1 MLRLNLTQP
10 PPPNTNTILNGQTH
24 EPHGEQPSKP
34 RIVRTKAKKSGASF
48 LLLFFDTNPGQ
59 VTTTVSKPTP
69 MPRPRKRKDRPRP
82 HRTAAYLSFTLDGLL
97 PLLAAGWGSRAA
109 AGAPLA
115 EVAAAAP
122 AVLLA
127 QRAPGR
133 AAGPRQRRRRGCPGF
148 RGVHAGGAPR
158 GDGRVRGR
166 EHRLRERREGAQ
178 PRLQGPA
185 EGARRR
191 DHRREEVRQARLAR
205 PQAVRGRR
213 RQLLAV
219 SLLWGIG
226 LSGGARI
233 NRKFIL
239 LQEEAKGVGEL
250 RHPRLANL
258 IGYCCDGDERLLIAE
273 FMPND
278 TLAKHLFHCES
289 PFLLCNSSR
298 LFGHLH
304 RLIIS
309 QSFRTT
315 LYVIVKQTLY
325 NCGLW

>member
-1 MLRLNLTQP
+1 MCIPVGLWQMG
-10 PPPNTNTILNGQTH
+10 IKQC
-24 EPHGEQPSKP
+24 
-34 RIVRTKAKKSGASF
+34 V
-48 LLLFFDTNPGQ
+48 LLFFDTNPGQ
-59 VTTTVSKPTP
+59 VTTTVCTP
-69 MPRPRKRKDRPRP
+69 MPRPRKRRDRPRS

-97 PLLAAGWGSRAA
+97 SLLFAGGGSRAA
-109 AGAPLA
+109 AGAPRA
-115 EVAAAAP
+115 SAAAP

-127 QRAPGR
+127 QRATGR
-133 AAGPRQRRRRGCPGF
+133 AAGPRQRRRRGCPGV
-148 RGVHAGGAPR
+148 RRVHAGGATR

-213 RQLLAV
+213 RRVLAV
-219 SLLWGIG
+219 SSLWGIG
-226 LSGGARI
+226 LSGGLRI

-258 IGYCCDGDERLLIAE
+258 IGYCCDGDERLLVAE
-273 FMPND
+273 LMPND

-289 PFLLCNSSR
+289 PLLLCNSSR
-298 LFGHLH
+298 LFSHLH

-315 LYVIVKQTLY
+315 LYGVVKQTLY